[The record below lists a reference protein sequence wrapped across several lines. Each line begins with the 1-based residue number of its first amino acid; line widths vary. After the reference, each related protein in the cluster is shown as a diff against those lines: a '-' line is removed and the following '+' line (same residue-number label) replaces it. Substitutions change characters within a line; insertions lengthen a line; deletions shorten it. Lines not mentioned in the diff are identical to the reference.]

1 MIGLSCPA
9 FDPLGA
15 VYIYRD
21 QIDQSTIGGMF
32 DRQRRTTKYRTL
44 DGGVVVVDAGHSQ
57 GDRALA
63 VTVNRATPEQVSAI
77 TRLVEKYSALV
88 LTSPGGCFRVSPE
101 SCTGDGSSIKINLS
115 FISEA

>member
-1 MIGLSCPA
+1 MIGLSSIA
-9 FDPLGA
+9 FDPIGA
-15 VYIYRD
+15 VYIYQD

-44 DGGVVVVDAGHSQ
+44 DGGVVIVDAGHSH

-63 VTVNRATPEQVSAI
+63 VTINRATSEQVEAI
-77 TRLVEKYSALV
+77 TRLVEKYSALL
-88 LTSPGGCFRVSPE
+88 LTTPGGCFRVSPE
-101 SCTGDGSSIKINLS
+101 SCAGDGSSIKINLS